1 MLLGEVGKLREEK
14 RSLKQYVSSSLLMMT
29 QSHGYAVRLAS
40 CCVYNPSMV
49 QVVNTSPNG
58 EHFAHNSY
66 SLFSNHLRA

>member
-14 RSLKQYVSSSLLMMT
+14 RSLKQYVSSYLTTT

-40 CCVYNPSMV
+40 CCVYSRSMV

-58 EHFAHNSY
+58 EHFALNY
-66 SLFSNHLRA
+66 YLLFSNFLSA